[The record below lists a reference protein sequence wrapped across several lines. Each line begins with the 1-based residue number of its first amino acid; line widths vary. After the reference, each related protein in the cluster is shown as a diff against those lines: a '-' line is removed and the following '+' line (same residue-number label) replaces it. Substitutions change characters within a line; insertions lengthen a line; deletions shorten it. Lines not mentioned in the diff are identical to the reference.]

1 MTKTTSQ
8 PQAPGGTTVVV
19 KGRRG
24 GFFSFALGA
33 GVFVGAGM
41 FLALLIP
48 SLNPFGTKEIDRSQ
62 PAVLKSIEKLSEF
75 RAATA
80 NLQVVVDLEQDAN
93 LLPSFIKGEKVL
105 FVAAGRVDAGV
116 DFSKLKGSSVKVSK
130 DRKTVDLTLPLPK
143 LSGADLDL
151 ERSRIYDRD
160 RGIVD
165 RVESIFEDSPT
176 SDQELYV
183 LAERKL
189 VEAAREDPALLKAA
203 QDNTRG
209 MLLNL
214 LTALGFK
221 TVTIR
226 FGGSGV

>member
-1 MTKTTSQ
+1 MAT
-8 PQAPGGTTVVV
+8 PAPPSPPGATTVVV

-33 GVFVGAGM
+33 AVFVGAGM
-41 FLALLIP
+41 FLALLFP
-48 SLNPFGTKEIDRSQ
+48 SLNPFGTETVDRSQ

-80 NLQVVVDLEQDAN
+80 NLQVVVDIEKDAN
-93 LLPSFIKGEKVL
+93 LLPSFIKGEKTL

-116 DFSKLKGSSVKVSK
+116 DFSKLKGSSVRVSD
-130 DRKTVDLTLPLPK
+130 DRKTVELRLPAPR
-143 LSGADLDL
+143 LSKASLDL
-151 ERSRIYDRD
+151 ERSRVYDRD
-160 RGIVD
+160 RGIFD
-165 RVESIFEDSPT
+165 RLESVFEDSPT
-176 SDQELYV
+176 QDHELYV

-189 VEAAREDPALLKAA
+189 LEAAREDPALLEAA

-221 TVTIR
+221 KVTIT
-226 FGGSGV
+226 FGRSGV

>member
-1 MTKTTSQ
+1 MTAT
-8 PQAPGGTTVVV
+8 APPTPPPPTVVV
-19 KGRRG
+19 KNRRG
-24 GFFSFALGA
+24 GFLSFALGA
-33 GVFVGAGM
+33 AVFVGAGM

-48 SLNPFGTKEIDRSQ
+48 SLNPFRTETIDRSQ

-80 NLQVVVDLEQDAN
+80 NLQVVVDVEKDAN
-93 LLPSFIKGEKVL
+93 LLPSFIKGEKTL

-116 DFSKLKGSSVKVSK
+116 DFSKLKGSAVRVSE
-130 DRKTVDLTLPLPK
+130 DRRTVDITLPLPQ
-143 LSGADLDL
+143 LSEAALNL

-160 RGIVD
+160 RGLVD
-165 RVESIFEDSPT
+165 RIESVLEDSPT
-176 SDQELYV
+176 QDRELYL

-189 VEAAREDPALLKAA
+189 FEAAREDPALLEAA

-214 LTALGFK
+214 LTALGFEK
-221 TVTIR
+221 VTVT
-226 FGGSGV
+226 FGSGGRGN